1 MSAVVEAPRDL
12 VESLA
17 DMRFPPKA
25 DARLQQLMDRNTE
38 GRLTPGE
45 RDELEA
51 LVELSETMALFR
63 ARAMRL
69 LGRSPS

>member
-1 MSAVVEAPRDL
+1 MSPVVEAPREL

-25 DARLQQLMDRNTE
+25 DARLQQLMDRNSE
-38 GRLTPGE
+38 GQLTTTE

-51 LVELSETMALFR
+51 LAELSETMALYR
-63 ARAMRL
+63 AKALRL
-69 LGRSPS
+69 LGRSPP

>member
-1 MSAVVEAPRDL
+1 MAAVVAAPLDL

-25 DARLQQLMDRNTE
+25 DARLQSLMDRNTE
-38 GRLTPGE
+38 GQLTPAE

-51 LVELSETMALFR
+51 LAELSETMALFR
-63 ARAMRL
+63 TRALRL
-69 LGRSPS
+69 LGRSPA